1 MRDWFAGKMR
11 KKDKRKGKCARQ
23 KKKMMDLGWPTQTPL
38 PSFPPCL
45 SPAAAKKQ
53 NIFLWTD
60 KSKKLSQPAKG
71 FPFLLLPCVQ
81 PGGLVFPLFSAW
93 NICLQQQMLGCLGIN
108 NEWAYTLKCID
119 SERSKLLA
127 GLTLDTLLVIC
138 RWWSCSSWSKCWTRA
153 SVRTSLN
160 WRFYHDRWVYLK
172 IFKWIFG
179 QYRTPGCIT
188 QLFQVPV
195 QWDAPIVC
203 CFYWHKHID
212 RDWLTNWYFCVAH
225 LILCAPD
232 TSQERRPS
240 VV

>member
-1 MRDWFAGKMR
+1 MEEDDNNRLSIERAGRILTCRVSK
-11 KKDKRKGKCARQ
+11 
-23 KKKMMDLGWPTQTPL
+23 
-38 PSFPPCL
+38 FPCSVLLAL
-45 SPAAAKKQ
+45 S
-53 NIFLWTD
+53 T
-60 KSKKLSQPAKG
+60 
-71 FPFLLLPCVQ
+71 
-81 PGGLVFPLFSAW
+81 
-93 NICLQQQMLGCLGIN
+93 
-108 NEWAYTLKCID
+108 NEIQAQISWVGQSTI
-119 SERSKLLA
+119 A

-232 TSQERRPS
+232 SSQERRPS

>member
-1 MRDWFAGKMR
+1 MTHTNSTPQFSSLPLSSSC
-11 KKDKRKGKCARQ
+11 KK
-23 KKKMMDLGWPTQTPL
+23 
-38 PSFPPCL
+38 
-45 SPAAAKKQ
+45 
-53 NIFLWTD
+53 IFLWRD
-60 KSKKLSQPAKG
+60 NSWKWLQPAKG
-71 FPFLLLPCVQ
+71 FPFLLLLCVQ

-93 NICLQQQMLGCLGIN
+93 NICLQQQMQGWWGIN
-108 NEWAYTLKCID
+108 KAALCMSMTLKCVD

-212 RDWLTNWYFCVAH
+212 RDWLTNWYFFVAH
-225 LILCAPD
+225 LILFAPD
-232 TSQERRPS
+232 SSQERRPS